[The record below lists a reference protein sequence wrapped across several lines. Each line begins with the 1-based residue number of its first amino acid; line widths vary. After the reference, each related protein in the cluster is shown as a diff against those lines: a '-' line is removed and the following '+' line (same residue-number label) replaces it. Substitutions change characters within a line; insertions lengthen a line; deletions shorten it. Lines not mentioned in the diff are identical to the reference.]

1 MIIRNGRTYL
11 TAKEARSEEF
21 LNISP
26 TTLQKIE
33 ERYGLQ
39 PKLFVG
45 YNRQRFFLKEVIE
58 LIRDNPNDPESIAR
72 VREQIQELQQKAAE

>member
-11 TAKEARSEEF
+11 TAKETRSEEF